1 MKRQRAPFA
10 RRSVWSLI
18 AIVALVFVVG
28 AVIVGYQIH
37 QLQSDINGLNHQ
49 LTLLNLALQHK
60 HT

>member
-1 MKRQRAPFA
+1 MKKKRAPFA

-28 AVIVGYQIH
+28 AVVIGYQMH
-37 QLQSDINGLNHQ
+37 QLQSDINGLNRQ
-49 LTLLNLALQHK
+49 LMLLNLALQHK